1 MKSLFYSSALGC
13 CWLIKILK
21 QESTA
26 DDGDEESEIH
36 DDDDDES
43 GQVVLAYIR
52 KIEVLLFNMIVYASK
67 IVFFDFFL
75 MIVLLQAGCI
85 YL

>member
-1 MKSLFYSSALGC
+1 MESLFHSSALGC
-13 CWLIKILK
+13 CWHIIILK

-36 DDDDDES
+36 DDDDES

-52 KIEVLLFNMIVYASK
+52 KIELSLFNRVVCA
-67 IVFFDFFL
+67 
-75 MIVLLQAGCI
+75 
-85 YL
+85 